1 MPSDTVIA
9 AVIGG
14 GVAAIVSG
22 GFTIWNLFIT
32 RRSEERR
39 QIRELAVKAA
49 IENWSRDFELAK
61 MKGPGVLLNPLD
73 LYLVHAMHLVSALDG
88 SLKTPGAVQAH
99 LRQTFAIT
107 EAAKQEITKYNDAHK
122 KHVA

>member
-49 IENWSRDFELAK
+49 IENWSRDFEISKL
-61 MKGPGVLLNPLD
+61 KGGGTLLQPLD
-73 LYLVHAMHLVSALDG
+73 LYLVHAMHLVAALDG
-88 SLKTPGAVQAH
+88 SLKTPEEIRAH
-99 LRQTFAIT
+99 LRQTYAIT
-107 EAAKQEITKYNDAHK
+107 SEAKKEITDYNARKDNA
-122 KHVA
+122 V